1 MTVVGGAED
10 PSGQELALADAIEA
24 VRSELR
30 KAQDRGRGSDVRFT
44 VGTVEI
50 EFAVDATRTVG
61 GEASI
66 KVLSLLSLG
75 GKGESARGQT
85 HRVHITLSPVG
96 VGGQPFEVSSAASA
110 RPDRTAK

>member
-1 MTVVGGAED
+1 VTAVGGAED
-10 PSGQELALADAIEA
+10 PSGKELALADAIEA

-30 KAQDRGRGSDVRFT
+30 KAQDRGRGGDVRFT

-75 GKGESARGQT
+75 GKGESARGET
-85 HRVHITLSPVG
+85 HRVRITLSPVG
-96 VGGQPFEVSSAASA
+96 VGGQPFEVSSAGSA
-110 RPDRTAK
+110 RPDRSLG